1 MNWDV
6 VVDKQIEKFL
16 KKIGRRDKER
26 LIGAMQEFSADPYA
40 GDVEKMEGEENVWR
54 RRIGA
59 FRIFYE
65 LYPSKKIVYVFSIKR
80 RASNTY

>member
-6 VVDKQIEKFL
+6 VVDKQVEKSL
-16 KKIGRRDKER
+16 KKIQRRDIER
-26 LIGAMQEFSADPYA
+26 LVVTMQEFSADPYA